1 MVTDSEDLDG
11 LIAEGMA
18 RANATGGA
26 DRIEALAMVG
36 AFVVARELRRLRK
49 EMAAHPERAGE
60 AAKGLAR

>member
-49 EMAAHPERAGE
+49 ADSASKKPSGA
-60 AAKGLAR
+60 